1 MANLARWDPYS
12 DTMSL
17 REAMDQLFQN
27 ALIGFGPWQ
36 GSSGQQRTNASFPI
50 DLTENDDNFVVKAS
64 LPGMDPNDL
73 EVMVQDNV
81 LTIQGEMK
89 SEEENKD
96 ERYHLRERRW
106 GSFSRSIGLPSN
118 VDAGKVQAE
127 YENGVLCLTLPKTEE
142 AKPRRIQIKGGQQ
155 GKQLEGQA
163 TSVDVKRK

>member
-36 GSSGQQRTNASFPI
+36 SSGAQQRATAFPI

-89 SEEENKD
+89 SEEEKKD
-96 ERYHLRERRW
+96 ERYHVRERRY
-106 GSFSRSIGLPSN
+106 GTFARSIALPSS

-127 YENGVLCLTLPKTEE
+127 YENGVLRLTLPKTEE
-142 AKPRRIQIKGGQQ
+142 AKPRRIQIKGGEH

-163 TSVDVKRK
+163 TPVNVKSQ